1 VRLYRTGFELAYIAL
16 NPARVLVAPKITGGL
31 STVSASLIKEIN
43 LTYKSFKD
51 TLPGHGVYYAVS
63 RFEAGEAQG

>member
-1 VRLYRTGFELAYIAL
+1 
-16 NPARVLVAPKITGGL
+16 VLVAPKITGWL
-31 STVSASLIKEIN
+31 STVGASLSKEIN

-51 TLPGHGVYYAVS
+51 TLTGHGVYYAVS